1 MANLEKVIYINEIDY
16 STLVNGGSI
25 TKSGVTYTYDETAL
39 YVIKDVGAPEYAE
52 TAGYATS
59 AGTATKATQDG
70 GGNVITE
77 TYATKA
83 SGASEILYT
92 DANSSEYNVAIGD
105 TLNEVITALDDAIG
119 EFHVTVDSALSETS
133 ENAISNKAI
142 TQALYEDEEVISASL
157 NDLNERMEEKQ
168 DLLVSGSNIKTI
180 NNQSLLGSGNINISG
195 GGGDVNVIEIVK
207 VNGTALTPDANKA
220 VNVVVP
226 TALSALSTDTTHQL
240 VTSSEKT
247 NWNSHT
253 GNTEVHVTANDK
265 STWSGKQDALVSGT
279 NIKTINTNSLLGSG
293 DITIPTGETN
303 VIETIKINGTAQT
316 VTNKTVDL
324 AIPMPDSGMSTTSE
338 NPVQNKVVTQ
348 TILDNELV
356 TSTALNELNA
366 RVDDKQDELVSGI
379 NLKTINNNSL
389 LGSGNLTISTGETN
403 VIETVKVNG
412 TALTPDSNK
421 AVNIT
426 SVPGSIVTQDATH
439 RFVSDTEKSTWT
451 NKQDSL
457 EHYSENNGV
466 NISSSL
472 YDGGNIDIVYRDDD
486 TTLPISE
493 IILNTNGIELNA
505 NQMSTGGGDEIE
517 HTVTLNYTGF
527 KFDNKQIATT
537 DQIPSNVIG
546 TVKVNGTA
554 LTPDANKAVDVTV
567 PTALSALSDDS
578 THQLVTSTEKSNW
591 NSHTGNTEVHVTAS
605 DKTNWN
611 THTANTSIHVT
622 STDKTNWDGKVSKT
636 GDTMT
641 GNLTISNADLSV
653 TGTTRLTYNN
663 ATALAVGSTGVCAT
677 GLTQISGN
685 TTIKGDLMT
694 SGKTEFRYSGDT
706 ILALGSTGVCVT
718 GRTYVSGDTE
728 FKGGVSV
735 IYSGNTALSVNGN
748 ASFTGQTKL
757 HSGSNGF
764 EFNSGDTAVK
774 ITGNTTTTGQTKLY
788 SSGNTLLVTGGTQI
802 NGGLTAS
809 TFSGNSVTAERIYR
823 YGHTNIK
830 EILFSDGESSANI
843 TLSQLPTVT
852 AADNGKILMVVN
864 GAWAL
869 VSPTT
874 IYTGTGTPSSS
885 QGNNGDIYLQTT

>member
-1 MANLEKVIYINEIDY
+1 MANLEKVIYINEVDY

-70 GGNVITE
+70 SGNAITE

-92 DANSSEYNVAIGD
+92 DENSSEYNVTVGD

-195 GGGDVNVIEIVK
+195 GGGGDVNVIEIVK
-207 VNGTALTPDANKA
+207 VNGTALTPDSNKA
-220 VNVVVP
+220 VDVTVP

-240 VTSSEKT
+240 VTSTEKS

-253 GNTEVHVTANDK
+253 GNTEVHVTSSDK

-303 VIETIKINGTAQT
+303 VIETIKVNGTAQT

-421 AVNIT
+421 AV
-426 SVPGSIVTQDATH
+426 
-439 RFVSDTEKSTWT
+439 
-451 NKQDSL
+451 
-457 EHYSENNGV
+457 
-466 NISSSL
+466 
-472 YDGGNIDIVYRDDD
+472 
-486 TTLPISE
+486 
-493 IILNTNGIELNA
+493 
-505 NQMSTGGGDEIE
+505 
-517 HTVTLNYTGF
+517 
-527 KFDNKQIATT
+527 
-537 DQIPSNVIG
+537 
-546 TVKVNGTA
+546 
-554 LTPDANKAVDVTV
+554 DVTV
-567 PTALSALSDDS
+567 PTALSALSTDT

-591 NSHTGNTEVHVTAS
+591 NSHTGNTEVHVTS
-605 DKTNWN
+605 TDKSNWN
-611 THTANTSIHVT
+611 THTADTSVHVT

-641 GNLTISNADLSV
+641 GSLTISNADLSV

-663 ATALAVGSTGVCAT
+663 ATALVVGSTGVCAT
-677 GLTQISGN
+677 GLTQISGD
-685 TTIKGDLMT
+685 TTIKGNLMT
-694 SGKTEFRYSGDT
+694 TGKTEFRYSGDT
-706 ILALGSTGVCVT
+706 ILGLGSTGVCVT

-757 HSGSNGF
+757 NRGSNAF

-774 ITGNTTTTGQTKLY
+774 ITGNTATTGQTKLY

-823 YGHTNIK
+823 YGHTSVK
-830 EILFSDGESSANI
+830 EVLFSDGESSPNI
-843 TLSQLPTVT
+843 TLSQLPAVSAT
-852 AADNGKILMVVN
+852 DNGKILMVVN